1 MASSWVTATTARP
14 SLSAPAA
21 MMTTTTRSPC
31 GSPRDTCRRRG
42 LARALPHSIFDL
54 FGTGPEYTLVDMSAA
69 GGYAQA
75 FAAAASRAKVPLQTL
90 HLPDEPHLRRVWER
104 DAVLPPA
111 GKLLLLLRLPPSPSN
126 QVSAPTATS
135 PVP

>member
-21 MMTTTTRSPC
+21 MMTTTTRSPVF
-31 GSPRDTCRRRG
+31 
-42 LARALPHSIFDL
+42 LANGQHSIFDL